1 MTDRIHVL
9 VDRAEK
15 ERFRRAAA
23 RRGMSLSEWL
33 REAGEE
39 KLLASSERSS
49 LESAEALLAFFAEC
63 DASEPGAEPDWEIHR
78 EVIEGSRSSGAAPT

>member
-1 MTDRIHVL
+1 MAHRIHVL

-39 KLLASSERSS
+39 KLKASLERSS
-49 LESAEALLAFFAEC
+49 LDTAQALSDFFAEC
-63 DASEPGAEPDWEIHR
+63 DVSEPGREPDWEVHR
-78 EVIEGSRSSGAAPT
+78 EVIERSRSSGAAL